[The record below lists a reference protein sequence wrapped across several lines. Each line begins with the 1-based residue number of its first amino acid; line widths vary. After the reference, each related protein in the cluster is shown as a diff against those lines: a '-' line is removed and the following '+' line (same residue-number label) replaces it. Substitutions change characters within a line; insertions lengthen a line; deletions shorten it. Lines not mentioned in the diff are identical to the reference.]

1 MKHTTHTRNTFEFFT
16 ARPTM
21 DTVIRELKT
30 QPASHWE
37 KRGERY
43 ALAMFRYAYKTV
55 PAYKKFLT
63 AHGIHGDKIKTIA
76 DFSALPV
83 MDKHSYL
90 GKYDYQDLFPNR
102 DLSSVTTI
110 SATSGSTG
118 EPFYFPRGEEQ
129 DWQARYV
136 GEIFLANQ
144 FGAGDKDKSTL
155 AIIGFGMGIWIGGIL
170 TYKYFNTLAQKGYR
184 LASIPVGSNVE
195 TFLKA
200 VKKFAP
206 LYNQIILVGYPPF
219 IKDAIDQAHEY
230 GVDWKKHT
238 VKILTAAE
246 GYSENFR
253 AYIAKKTFLKNPLT
267 DTINIYGT
275 VELGTMAHETPL
287 SNLIRKIAVERP
299 EVFATIFPDVNL
311 NRLPTLVQYH
321 PYIVYFEEAAGE
333 VVATGCGSSMPLLR
347 YRFPDRGGVIP
358 YDTMA
363 AKLKSV
369 GVDILAD
376 ARKMKIADTIMRLPF
391 VYIYERSD
399 HAVIIRGANIYAEE
413 VRAALQNPSLEKSVT
428 GKFTMSRQE
437 SKDMDEY
444 LEINVELKKG
454 VSASPVLAEKIKNI
468 IVDFLNKNN
477 SEFSDQYQSVPKIMT
492 PPIVLW
498 PYQDAVYFRSGIKQ
512 KWVRK

>member
-1 MKHTTHTRNTFEFFT
+1 MKHTIHTKSAFEFFT
-16 ARPTM
+16 TRPTI
-21 DTVIRELKT
+21 DVVLRELKT

-43 ALAMFRYAYKTV
+43 ALAMFRYGYKTV
-55 PAYKKFLT
+55 PAYRKFLT
-63 AHGIHGDKIKTIA
+63 AHGIDGDKIKTIA
-76 DFSALPV
+76 DFRTLPV
-83 MDKHSYL
+83 MDKNSYL
-90 GKYDYQDLFPNR
+90 GKYEYRDLFPNR
-102 DLSSVTTI
+102 DLSAVTTV

-144 FGAGDKDKSTL
+144 FGIGDKRTL
-155 AIIGFGMGIWIGGIL
+155 GIIGFGMGIWIGGIL

-184 LASIPVGSNVE
+184 LASIPVGSNAE

-200 VKKFAP
+200 IKKFAP
-206 LYNQIILVGYPPF
+206 LYDQIILVGYPPF
-219 IKDAIDQAHEY
+219 IKDVIDQAHEH

-246 GYSENFR
+246 GYSEDFR
-253 AYIAKKTFLKNPLT
+253 AYIAKKAFLKNPLT
-267 DTINIYGT
+267 DTVNIYGT

-287 SNLIRKIAVERP
+287 SNLIRKIAVSRP
-299 EVFATIFPDVNL
+299 EVFAAIFSDVNL

-333 VVATGCGSSMPLLR
+333 VIATGCGSSMPLLR

-358 YDTMA
+358 YDTMV
-363 AKLKSV
+363 AKLKSA
-369 GVDILAD
+369 GVDILAE
-376 ARKMKIADTIMRLPF
+376 ARKHKIADIIMRLPF

-413 VRAALQNPSLEKSVT
+413 VRAALQNPALEKSIT

-437 SKDMDEY
+437 SKSMDEY
-444 LEINVELKKG
+444 LEINVELKKDTH
-454 VSASPVLAEKIKNI
+454 ASPALAEKIQSTI
-468 IVDFLNKNN
+468 IDFLNKNN
-477 SEFSDQYQSVPKIMT
+477 SEFADQYQSVPKIMT
-492 PPIVLW
+492 PPVILW
-498 PYQDAVYFRSGIKQ
+498 PYGHELHFKPGAKQ
-512 KWVRK
+512 KWVKG